1 MKSNIWY
8 ISKYANIAPYGAN
21 SRHANFCKI
30 FSEAKNGY
38 KVRLITSNSSHLKDT
53 LPQFSSSYKDME
65 FDGYHVTWVNTPNY
79 TKAASIKRI
88 LSWFWFEFFVI
99 LMAFNKKYE
108 KPDVVIA
115 SSLSI
120 MSVLSGCF
128 YKKFYKA
135 KFIFEVR
142 DIWPQTL
149 IDLNGMTTKHPLVWF
164 LDKVESLGYR
174 YADEIVG
181 TMPGLYIHVEE
192 KVGLG
197 NKVNFIPQG
206 VSLKFHS
213 DSQEKVD
220 EQFIEDF
227 IPKNKFIVTYAGTL
241 GKANAMECVIK
252 AAEILDKEGNNEI
265 VFLIVGKGGLKKEL
279 MELASHLG
287 NVIFAPAV
295 KKEQV
300 QHILSL
306 SDLLVASVRDEGI
319 YKYGISLNKFV
330 DYMYSKKPV
339 LCMFSGYQSM
349 LNEAECGE
357 FTPAGNSHLFAKTIK
372 KYKALPA
379 YKLESMGAKGHR
391 FLVEKRNFNVL
402 GKQFMDLFK

>member
-8 ISKYANIAPYGAN
+8 VSKYANIAPYGGN

-30 FSEAKNGY
+30 FSEAKNSY
-38 KVRLITSNSSHLKDT
+38 NVRLITSNSSHLKNT
-53 LPQFSSSYKDME
+53 LPQFSGSYKDMA
-65 FDGYHVTWVNTPNY
+65 FDGYQVTWVNTPNY
-79 TKAASIKRI
+79 TKSASIKRI
-88 LSWFWFEFFVI
+88 FSWFWFELFVI

-108 KPDVVIA
+108 KPDIVIA

-120 MSVLSGCF
+120 MSVFSGCF
-128 YKKFYKA
+128 YKKIFKA

-149 IDLNGMTTKHPLVWF
+149 IDVNGMSPKHPLVWF

-174 YADEIVG
+174 YADDIIG
-181 TMPGLYIHVEE
+181 TMPGLNIHVEE

-197 NKVNFIPQG
+197 NKVTFIPQG
-206 VSLKFHS
+206 VNLYFYMNL
-213 DSQEKVD
+213 QEKID
-220 EQFIEDF
+220 AQFIENF
-227 IPKNKFIVTYAGTL
+227 IPKNKFIVTYTGTL
-241 GKANAMECVIK
+241 GKANAMKAVIK

-265 VFLIVGKGGLKKEL
+265 VFLIVGNGGLKKEL
-279 MELASHLG
+279 MELASHLD

-306 SDLLVASVRDEGI
+306 SHLLVASVRNDNI
-319 YKYGISLNKFV
+319 YKYGLSLNKFV
-330 DYMYSKKPV
+330 DYMYSKKPII
-339 LCMFSGYQSM
+339 CMFSGYRTM
-349 LNEAECGE
+349 INEAGCGE
-357 FTPAGNSHLFAKTIK
+357 FTPADNSHQFAETIK
-372 KYKALPA
+372 KYQSLPSH
-379 YKLESMGAKGHR
+379 KLECMGAKGHN

-402 GKQFMDLFK
+402 GKQFMELFK